1 MNVRKRSGLM
11 GGEVGSKP
19 SGAVSQREDSV
30 TQAKKIKGTI
40 STPKAIGPQKIK
52 GAVNNVK

>member
-1 MNVRKRSGLM
+1 MNARRRSGVM

-19 SGAVSQREDSV
+19 KNAVTQRKDGM

-40 STPKAIGPQKIK
+40 STPKATGYQKIK
-52 GAVNNVK
+52 GTVCC